1 MPSVFPENVRP
12 ADVLGDA
19 GRDTGL
25 GNVPMLKALL
35 KASQAAL
42 DPDLKRTRAANELGL
57 DYAPSVHGVMGPG
70 VAQESLEKF
79 APSLLPG
86 TTVGHL
92 IEDLAGMEARD
103 APSEPGA

>member
-12 ADVLGDA
+12 ADILGDA
-19 GRDTGL
+19 ARDTGL

-42 DPDLKRTRAANELGL
+42 DPDLKRTRAATELNL
-57 DYAPSVHGVMGPG
+57 DYAPSLHGVMGPE
-70 VAQESLEKF
+70 VSQESLDKF

-92 IEDLAGMEARD
+92 IEDLAGMEVED
-103 APSEPGA
+103 APSEPAT